1 METRAEQGARP
12 VATDC
17 VAVFRWERTADTYE
31 STDTEK
37 LPGRGVVKMS
47 SPMGQAALAGAAVNA
62 SAGPV

>member
-12 VATDC
+12 VATDG
-17 VAVFRWERTADTYE
+17 VAVFRSERTTDTYQ
-31 STDTEK
+31 STGTEK

-47 SPMGQAALAGAAVNA
+47 SPMGQAALEGAAVNA